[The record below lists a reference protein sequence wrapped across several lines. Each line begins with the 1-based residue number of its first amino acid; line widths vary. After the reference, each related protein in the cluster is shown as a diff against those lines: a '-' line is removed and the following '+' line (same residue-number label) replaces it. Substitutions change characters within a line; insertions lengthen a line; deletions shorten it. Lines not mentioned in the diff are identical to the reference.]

1 MKKESLFN
9 KAITKFPALTDD
21 EVKQVTGGHE
31 ESNVLEKILCE
42 LSEWLDFHPNA
53 TKREVY
59 NELKKRRDEYADS
72 LTETEMQYLTQ
83 LLKALKNEE
92 EP

>member
-21 EVKQVTGGHE
+21 EMKQVTGGHE

-42 LSEWLDFHPNA
+42 LSEWLNFHPNA
-53 TKREVY
+53 TKSEVY
-59 NELKKRRDEYADS
+59 DELKKRRDENADR

-83 LLKALKNEE
+83 LLKAFEE
-92 EP
+92 

>member
-9 KAITKFPALTDD
+9 KAITKFSALTDD
-21 EVKQVTGGHE
+21 EMKQITGGHE

-42 LSEWLDFHPNA
+42 LSEWLNFHPNA

-59 NELKKRRDEYADS
+59 DELKKRRDENADR

-83 LLKALKNEE
+83 LLKAFEE
-92 EP
+92 

>member
-21 EVKQVTGGHE
+21 EMKQITGGHE

-42 LSEWLDFHPNA
+42 LSEWLNFHPNA

-59 NELKKRRDEYADS
+59 DELKKRRDENADR

-83 LLKALKNEE
+83 LLKAFEE
-92 EP
+92 

>member
-9 KAITKFPALTDD
+9 KAITKFPTLTDD
-21 EVKQVTGGHE
+21 EMKQVTGGHE

-53 TKREVY
+53 TKPDVY

-83 LLKALKNEE
+83 LLKAFEE
-92 EP
+92 